1 MIFVELCA
9 GSAAVSLRWL
19 SSKAKPPLSYQGGK
33 RGYADAILRAMGQEP
48 GAGRG
53 HEVVLCE
60 PGPWGEAW
68 ELWRTAEGR
77 ADTCARLEAWAA
89 EDPRTLWDRLRR
101 APVPVDMAERVATW
115 AVLQWWKFGRSPVI
129 PVDGVW
135 LMMGGFNA
143 SEAYRGEYRQRLKD
157 ERGTYANG
165 VPIVVSRDMT
175 IDVLLEGMAALPD
188 LSRVRV
194 HHGTAQTLAP
204 IPGAICY
211 LDPDYQGTTGYGHTF
226 PRAEVLATA
235 QRWREAGCLVV
246 VSEAEPLPLPG
257 WHHHELG
264 GSVGFGRTWSK
275 QRREVLTMSRA
286 PSGQMGLL
294 MREERT

>member
-33 RGYADAILRAMGQEP
+33 RGYADAILRAMGQAP

-53 HEVVLCE
+53 HEIVLCE

-68 ELWRTAEGR
+68 EHWRTAEGR
-77 ADTCARLEAWAA
+77 RDTCDRLEAWAD
-89 EDPRTLWDRLRR
+89 EDPRTLWERLRR
-101 APVPVDMAERVATW
+101 AAVPDEAGERVATW
-115 AVLQWWKFGRSPVI
+115 AVLQFWSFGNKVVEPAGKRWI
-129 PVDGVW
+129 EH
-135 LMMGGFNA
+135 GFDPA
-143 SEAYRGEYRQRLKD
+143 RPYRAEAK
-157 ERGTYANG
+157 ERGAARGLDVSAWATESMR
-165 VPIVVSRDMT
+165 VPDLI
-175 IDVLLEGMAALPD
+175 AALQALPP
-188 LSRVRV
+188 LHGLTV
-194 HHGTAQTLAP
+194 HRGTAQSLSP
-204 IPGAICY
+204 IPGALVY
-211 LDPDYQGTTGYGHTF
+211 LDPPYEDTTGYGTAF

-235 QRWREAGCLVV
+235 QRWREAGALVV

-286 PSGQMGLL
+286 PSGQLGLP
-294 MREERT
+294 MRKERT